1 MAFESTSTKS
11 PMAGDYAK
19 LALWY
24 FALCVYRLPS
34 MPSKMKCF
42 LFSRKATVTVSG
54 YAWSWCDTWLKR
66 QKTYKTH
73 MLCYLKWL
81 QKSGHLNPDKSNAS
95 PSVVSKSSSCV
106 ETNKL
111 ALLRSKLR
119 GEKTNKNLPF
129 FERLDSRADLRLEVR
144 FYKRIKP
151 RHKN

>member
-54 YAWSWCDTWLKR
+54 YAWSWCDTLAKKAENI
-66 QKTYKTH
+66 Q
-73 MLCYLKWL
+73 
-81 QKSGHLNPDKSNAS
+81 NAHA
-95 PSVVSKSSSCV
+95 V
-106 ETNKL
+106 
-111 ALLRSKLR
+111 LLEMTTKIW
-119 GEKTNKNLPF
+119 PP
-129 FERLDSRADLRLEVR
+129 
-144 FYKRIKP
+144 KP
-151 RHKN
+151 RQIKCLAVSCIKKLKLCGNKQVSFAEIKA